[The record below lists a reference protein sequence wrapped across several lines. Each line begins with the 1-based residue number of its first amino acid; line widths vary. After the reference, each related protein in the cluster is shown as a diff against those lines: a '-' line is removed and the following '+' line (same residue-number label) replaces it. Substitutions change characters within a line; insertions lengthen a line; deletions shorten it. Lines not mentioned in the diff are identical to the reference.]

1 MSVVEPIT
9 DSNNTTGAGAIDSW
23 HSVVSSIQEIQHLH
37 GADAAAV
44 GVEIGVSIV
53 GAIADTAAL
62 VLDPFGKL
70 IAAGLGWL
78 IEHISFLKE
87 GLDKLAGDPAAIKKM
102 AEELHK
108 TAQNLRNAAKDL
120 DTTLQKTVTDWQGDG
135 AEAFKKNIGDRRGQI
150 DSAGQAVDVAGYV
163 VETTMALVTV
173 VRSLIRDLITTFLG
187 DVIATMLIALAMAA
201 FTFGASIVVGVGN
214 VIRSGISLA
223 LTMASKI
230 ARVVGL
236 GGRTA
241 SRLAQLAEKVKPG
254 RGAGGGSH
262 GSGGSTHSGGNNHEM
277 TDLPPGGG
285 NHGGGGSG
293 GGNGGHGGNNTPH
306 DDTPGGN
313 NHHEDNPGGGNN
325 HHEDNPGGG
334 NNHHDDTPGNNPGH
348 DDAPGGN
355 NHHEDTPGGN
365 NNPHEDTPGGN
376 NNPHEDTPGGNN
388 HPHEDNPGGNNHPH
402 EDTPGG
408 NNTPHEDTP
417 GGNNHHDDTPGG
429 NNTPHEDNPGGNNT
443 PHDDP
448 FDTWLA
454 ADQHFNPPPNRPH
467 DTPGG
472 NPHHEDAPGGSGN
485 HDNTPGNNT
494 GHDNTPGGNNHHE
507 DTPGGNNTPH
517 DDTPG
522 GNNHQEDHPGNNP
535 GHDDAPGGNNHHDDP
550 PGGNNHDNNA
560 GGNHQE
566 GNQGGGEH
574 GNTHGEGGGS
584 GRPSEPQ
591 SPFKVHDFRWMK
603 KHEGWLENM
612 CSLPQVQKYT
622 GGKNVWKDIVKGPD
636 DFFKSRPDLYPFLK
650 GLADAK
656 SSKNFV
662 GWMGK
667 DAVNF
672 DKAITDIHMQ
682 AEEAWKNSDE
692 EWRKEHPDPAAEGS
706 TAE

>member
-1 MSVVEPIT
+1 MSAVVPIT
-9 DSNNTTGAGAIDSW
+9 DSNSTTGAGVADSW

-37 GADAAAV
+37 GGDAAAV

-53 GAIADTAAL
+53 GAVADTAAF

-87 GLDKLAGDPAAIKKM
+87 GLDKLAGDPAAINKM

-108 TAQNLRNAAKDL
+108 TAENLRNAAKDL
-120 DTTLQKTVTDWQGDG
+120 DATLQKTVANWQGDG
-135 AEAFKKNIGDRRGQI
+135 AEAFKKNIADRRGQI
-150 DSAGQAVDVAGYV
+150 DSAGEAVDAAGYV
-163 VETTMALVTV
+163 VKTTMALVSV

-241 SRLAQLAEKVKPG
+241 SRLAQLAEKVKPS
-254 RGAGGGSH
+254 RGGGGAH
-262 GSGGSTHSGGNNHEM
+262 GGGNNHEM
-277 TDLPPGGG
+277 TDLNPGGSG
-285 NHGGGGSG
+285 GHGGGGG
-293 GGNGGHGGNNTPH
+293 GGQGGQGGHGGH
-306 DDTPGGN
+306 
-313 NHHEDNPGGGNN
+313 
-325 HHEDNPGGG
+325 
-334 NNHHDDTPGNNPGH
+334 
-348 DDAPGGN
+348 
-355 NHHEDTPGGN
+355 
-365 NNPHEDTPGGN
+365 
-376 NNPHEDTPGGNN
+376 
-388 HPHEDNPGGNNHPH
+388 
-402 EDTPGG
+402 GG

-417 GGNNHHDDTPGG
+417 GGNNHHEDAPGGNNHHDDNAGGNNTPHDDTPGNNNPHEDTPGG
-429 NNTPHEDNPGGNNT
+429 NNHHEDPPGGNNHHEDTPGGSNTPHEDTPGGNNHHEDT
-443 PHDDP
+443 PGGNNHHEDAPGGNNNPHEERPNNQPHEDDP

-472 NPHHEDAPGGSGN
+472 NNHHEDTPGGGGNHENTPGGSGHDNTPGGNNHEDAPGGSGN
-485 HDNTPGNNT
+485 HENTPGNT

-517 DDTPG
+517 EDT
-522 GNNHQEDHPGNNP
+522 
-535 GHDDAPGGNNHHDDP
+535 PGGNNHHDDQP
-550 PGGNNHDNNA
+550 GNNTNHEDNAGNTGHDNNA

-574 GNTHGEGGGS
+574 GNTQGNQGGT
-584 GRPSEPQ
+584 GRPSGPQ
-591 SPFKVHDFRWMK
+591 SPFKVHDFSWMK
-603 KHEGWLENM
+603 KHEGWLENL
-612 CSLPQVQKYT
+612 CNRPEVQKYT
-622 GGKNVWKDIVKGPD
+622 GGKNVWKDIVKAPD
-636 DFFKSRPDLYPFLK
+636 DYFKTHPNLYPFMK

-682 AEEAWKNSDE
+682 AEESWKASDE

-706 TAE
+706 GAE

>member
-254 RGAGGGSH
+254 RGGGSH
-262 GSGGSTHSGGNNHEM
+262 GGGNNHEM
-277 TDLPPGGG
+277 TDLGGG
-285 NHGGGGSG
+285 HGGGSG
-293 GGNGGHGGNNTPH
+293 GGGGGQGGQGGHGGNNTPH

-313 NHHEDNPGGGNN
+313 NHHD
-325 HHEDNPGGG
+325 
-334 NNHHDDTPGNNPGH
+334 
-348 DDAPGGN
+348 
-355 NHHEDTPGGN
+355 
-365 NNPHEDTPGGN
+365 
-376 NNPHEDTPGGNN
+376 
-388 HPHEDNPGGNNHPH
+388 
-402 EDTPGG
+402 DTPGG
-408 NNTPHEDTP
+408 NNTPHDDTPGNNTPHDDTP

-429 NNTPHEDNPGGNNT
+429 NNTPHEERPNNQ
-443 PHDDP
+443 PHEDDP

-467 DTPGG
+467 DSPGG
-472 NPHHEDAPGGSGN
+472 NPHHEDTPGGGGN
-485 HDNTPGNNT
+485 HENTPG
-494 GHDNTPGGNNHHE
+494 GHDNTPGGNNQHH
-507 DTPGGNNTPH
+507 DNPGGNNTPH
-517 DDTPG
+517 DETPG
-522 GNNHQEDHPGNNP
+522 GNNHHEDN
-535 GHDDAPGGNNHHDDP
+535 PGGNQNHETNGDHHGDNAG
-550 PGGNNHDNNA
+550 GGNQHNENTGGDHHGDNAGGNHQEGNAGGNHQEGNA

-566 GNQGGGEH
+566 GNQGGNHQENNQGGEH
-574 GNTHGEGGGS
+574 GNTQGNGGGS
-584 GRPSEPQ
+584 GRPPGPQ
-591 SPFKVHDFRWMK
+591 SPLKPYEFSWMK
-603 KHEGWLENM
+603 KHESWLENM
-612 CSLPQVQKYT
+612 CDLPQVQKYT
-622 GGKNVWKDIVKGPD
+622 GGKNVWKDIVKAPD
-636 DFFKSRPDLYPFLK
+636 EYFKTHPKLYPFLK

-662 GWMGK
+662 GWIGK
-667 DAVNF
+667 DAINF

-682 AEEAWKNSDE
+682 AEEAWKTSDE

>member
-9 DSNNTTGAGAIDSW
+9 DANSTTGAGVADSW

-53 GAIADTAAL
+53 GAIADTAAF

-254 RGAGGGSH
+254 RGGGSH
-262 GSGGSTHSGGNNHEM
+262 GGGNNHEM
-277 TDLPPGGG
+277 TDLGG
-285 NHGGGGSG
+285 NHGGGHG
-293 GGNGGHGGNNTPH
+293 GGTGGGGGGGGQGGQGGHGGNNTPH

-313 NHHEDNPGGGNN
+313 N
-325 HHEDNPGGG
+325 
-334 NNHHDDTPGNNPGH
+334 NHHDDTPDGNNAPH
-348 DDAPGGN
+348 D
-355 NHHEDTPGGN
+355 DTPGGSN
-365 NNPHEDTPGGN
+365 TPHDDTPGGSN
-376 NNPHEDTPGGNN
+376 TPHDDTPGGSN
-388 HPHEDNPGGNNHPH
+388 HHD
-402 EDTPGG
+402 DTPGG
-408 NNTPHEDTP
+408 NNTPHDDTP

-429 NNTPHEDNPGGNNT
+429 NNTPHEERPNNQ
-443 PHDDP
+443 PHEDDP

-472 NPHHEDAPGGSGN
+472 NPHHEDTPGGGGN
-485 HDNTPGNNT
+485 HENTPG
-494 GHDNTPGGNNHHE
+494 GHDNTPGGNNQHH
-507 DTPGGNNTPH
+507 DTPGGSNTPH
-517 DDTPG
+517 DET
-522 GNNHQEDHPGNNP
+522 
-535 GHDDAPGGNNHHDDP
+535 PGGNNHHDDN
-550 PGGNNHDNNA
+550 PGGNQNHETNGDHHGDNAGGGNQHNDNTGGDHHGDNA

-566 GNQGGGEH
+566 GNAGGNHQENNQGGEH
-574 GNTHGEGGGS
+574 GNTQGNGGGS
-584 GRPSEPQ
+584 GRPPGPQ
-591 SPFKVHDFRWMK
+591 SPLKPYEFSWMK
-603 KHEGWLENM
+603 KHESWLENM
-612 CSLPQVQKYT
+612 CNLPQVQKYT
-622 GGKNVWKDIVKGPD
+622 GGKNVWKDIVKAPD
-636 DFFKSRPDLYPFLK
+636 EYFKTHPKLYPFLK

-662 GWMGK
+662 GWIGK
-667 DAVNF
+667 DAINF

-682 AEEAWKNSDE
+682 AEEAWKTSDE

>member
-9 DSNNTTGAGAIDSW
+9 DANSTTGAGVADSW

-53 GAIADTAAL
+53 GAIADTAAF

-254 RGAGGGSH
+254 RGGGSH
-262 GSGGSTHSGGNNHEM
+262 GGGNNHEM
-277 TDLPPGGG
+277 TDLGGG
-285 NHGGGGSG
+285 HGGGSG
-293 GGNGGHGGNNTPH
+293 GGGGGQGGQGGHGGNNTPH

-313 NHHEDNPGGGNN
+313 NHHD
-325 HHEDNPGGG
+325 
-334 NNHHDDTPGNNPGH
+334 
-348 DDAPGGN
+348 
-355 NHHEDTPGGN
+355 
-365 NNPHEDTPGGN
+365 
-376 NNPHEDTPGGNN
+376 
-388 HPHEDNPGGNNHPH
+388 
-402 EDTPGG
+402 DTPGG
-408 NNTPHEDTP
+408 NNTPHDDTPGNNTPHDDTP

-429 NNTPHEDNPGGNNT
+429 NNTPHEERPNNQ
-443 PHDDP
+443 PHEDDP

-467 DTPGG
+467 DSPGG
-472 NPHHEDAPGGSGN
+472 NPHHEDTPGGGGN
-485 HDNTPGNNT
+485 HENTPG
-494 GHDNTPGGNNHHE
+494 GHDNTPGGNNQHH
-507 DTPGGNNTPH
+507 DNPGGNNTPH
-517 DDTPG
+517 DETPG
-522 GNNHQEDHPGNNP
+522 GNNHHEDN
-535 GHDDAPGGNNHHDDP
+535 PGGNQNHETNGDHHGDNAG
-550 PGGNNHDNNA
+550 GGNQHNENTGGDHHGDNAGGNHQEGNAGGNHQEGNA

-566 GNQGGGEH
+566 GNQGGNHQENNQGGEH
-574 GNTHGEGGGS
+574 GNTQGNGGGS
-584 GRPSEPQ
+584 GRPPGPQ
-591 SPFKVHDFRWMK
+591 SPLKPYEFSWMK
-603 KHEGWLENM
+603 KHESWLENM
-612 CSLPQVQKYT
+612 CDLPQVQKYT
-622 GGKNVWKDIVKGPD
+622 GGKKVWKDIVKAPD
-636 DFFKSRPDLYPFLK
+636 EYFKTHPKLYPFLK

-662 GWMGK
+662 GWIGK
-667 DAVNF
+667 DAINF

-682 AEEAWKNSDE
+682 AEEAWKTSDE

>member
-120 DTTLQKTVTDWQGDG
+120 DATLQKTVTDWQGDG

-254 RGAGGGSH
+254 RGGGSH
-262 GSGGSTHSGGNNHEM
+262 GGGNNHEM
-277 TDLPPGGG
+277 TDLGG
-285 NHGGGGSG
+285 NHGGGHG
-293 GGNGGHGGNNTPH
+293 GGTGGGGGGGGQGGQGGHGGNNTPH

-313 NHHEDNPGGGNN
+313 NNHHDDTPDGNNAPHDDTPGGSNTP
-325 HHEDNPGGG
+325 HDDTPGGS
-334 NNHHDDTPGNNPGH
+334 NHHDDTPG
-348 DDAPGGN
+348 GN
-355 NHHEDTPGGN
+355 NTP
-365 NNPHEDTPGGN
+365 HD
-376 NNPHEDTPGGNN
+376 
-388 HPHEDNPGGNNHPH
+388 
-402 EDTPGG
+402 DTPGG

-417 GGNNHHDDTPGG
+417 GSNTPHDDTPGGNNHHDATPGG
-429 NNTPHEDNPGGNNT
+429 NNTPHEERPNNQ
-443 PHDDP
+443 PHEDDP

-472 NPHHEDAPGGSGN
+472 NPHHEDTTGGGGN
-485 HDNTPGNNT
+485 HENTPG
-494 GHDNTPGGNNHHE
+494 GHDNTPGGNNQDH

-517 DDTPG
+517 DET
-522 GNNHQEDHPGNNP
+522 
-535 GHDDAPGGNNHHDDP
+535 PGGNNHHDDN
-550 PGGNNHDNNA
+550 PGENQNHETNGDHHGDNA

-566 GNQGGGEH
+566 GNAGGNHQEGNAGGNHQETNQGGEH
-574 GNTHGEGGGS
+574 GNTQGEGGGS
-584 GRPSEPQ
+584 GRPSGPQ
-591 SPFKVHDFRWMK
+591 SPFKPYDFRWMK
-603 KHEGWLENM
+603 KHEDWLENM
-612 CSLPQVQKYT
+612 CNLPQVQKYT
-622 GGKNVWKDIVKGPD
+622 GGKNVWKDIVKAPD
-636 DFFKSRPDLYPFLK
+636 EYFKTHPKLYPFLK

-662 GWMGK
+662 GWIGK
-667 DAVNF
+667 DAINF

-682 AEEAWKNSDE
+682 AEEAWKTSDE

>member
-1 MSVVEPIT
+1 MSAVVPIT
-9 DSNNTTGAGAIDSW
+9 DSNNTTGAGVADSW

-44 GVEIGVSIV
+44 GVELGVSIV
-53 GAIADTAAL
+53 GAIADTAAF

-135 AEAFKKNIGDRRGQI
+135 AEAFKKNISDRRGQI

-223 LTMASKI
+223 LTIASKI
-230 ARVVGL
+230 ARIVGL

-241 SRLAQLAEKVKPG
+241 SRLAQLAEKVKPS
-254 RGAGGGSH
+254 RGGGSH
-262 GSGGSTHSGGNNHEM
+262 GGGNTHEM
-277 TDLPPGGG
+277 TDLGG
-285 NHGGGGSG
+285 NHGTGNHGGEGGGTGGQGGHSG
-293 GGNGGHGGNNTPH
+293 NGTPHEDSPGGNSSHEDAPGGNNSHEDAPGGTNSHEDAPGSSNLH
-306 DDTPGGN
+306 EDTPGGTN
-313 NHHEDNPGGGNN
+313 HEDNPGGTNQ
-325 HHEDNPGGG
+325 HEDS
-334 NNHHDDTPGNNPGH
+334 
-348 DDAPGGN
+348 PGGN
-355 NHHEDTPGGN
+355 
-365 NNPHEDTPGGN
+365 PHE
-376 NNPHEDTPGGNN
+376 
-388 HPHEDNPGGNNHPH
+388 
-402 EDTPGG
+402 
-408 NNTPHEDTP
+408 
-417 GGNNHHDDTPGG
+417 
-429 NNTPHEDNPGGNNT
+429 
-443 PHDDP
+443 DDP

-472 NPHHEDAPGGSGN
+472 NPHHEDAPGGN
-485 HDNTPGNNT
+485 
-494 GHDNTPGGNNHHE
+494 GHDNTPGGTNHHEDTPGNNTPHEDAPSANGHDDTPGGANHHE
-507 DTPGGNNTPH
+507 DTPGGNT
-517 DDTPG
+517 
-522 GNNHQEDHPGNNP
+522 NHE
-535 GHDDAPGGNNHHDDP
+535 DAPGGSNPNHEDNPGGTNHHEDN
-550 PGGNNHDNNA
+550 PG
-560 GGNHQE
+560 GGNHE
-566 GNQGGGEH
+566 N
-574 GNTHGEGGGS
+574 GEGGGNSAGGS
-584 GRPSEPQ
+584 GPQ
-591 SPFKVHDFRWMK
+591 SPFKPYEFGWMK
-603 KHEGWLENM
+603 KHESWLENM

-622 GGKNVWKDIVKGPD
+622 GGKNVWKDIVKGPED
-636 DFFKSRPDLYPFLK
+636 YFKRHPDVFTFLK
-650 GLADAK
+650 GLSDAK

-662 GWMGK
+662 GWVGK
-667 DAVNF
+667 DSINF

-682 AEEAWKNSDE
+682 AEEAWNSSDE
-692 EWRKEHPDPAAEGS
+692 QWRQEHPDPAGTE
-706 TAE
+706 

>member
-9 DSNNTTGAGAIDSW
+9 DANSTTGAGVADSW

-53 GAIADTAAL
+53 GAIADTAAF

-254 RGAGGGSH
+254 RGGGSH
-262 GSGGSTHSGGNNHEM
+262 GGGNNHEM
-277 TDLPPGGG
+277 TDLGG
-285 NHGGGGSG
+285 NHGGGHGGGSGGSG
-293 GGNGGHGGNNTPH
+293 GGQGGQGGHGGNNTPH

-313 NHHEDNPGGGNN
+313 NHH
-325 HHEDNPGGG
+325 
-334 NNHHDDTPGNNPGH
+334 DDTPG
-348 DDAPGGN
+348 GN
-355 NHHEDTPGGN
+355 NTPHDDTPGGN
-365 NNPHEDTPGGN
+365 NNPHEDTPG
-376 NNPHEDTPGGNN
+376 
-388 HPHEDNPGGNNHPH
+388 
-402 EDTPGG
+402 
-408 NNTPHEDTP
+408 NNTPHDDTP

-429 NNTPHEDNPGGNNT
+429 NNTPHEERPNNQ
-443 PHDDP
+443 PHEDDP

-472 NPHHEDAPGGSGN
+472 NPHHEDTPGGGGN
-485 HDNTPGNNT
+485 HENTPG
-494 GHDNTPGGNNHHE
+494 GHDNTPGGNNQHH
-507 DTPGGNNTPH
+507 DTPGGSNTPH
-517 DDTPG
+517 DETPG
-522 GNNHQEDHPGNNP
+522 GNNHHEDN
-535 GHDDAPGGNNHHDDP
+535 PGGNQNHETNGDHHGDNAG
-550 PGGNNHDNNA
+550 GGNQHNENTGGDHHGDNAGGNHQEGNAGGNHQEGNA

-566 GNQGGGEH
+566 GNQGGNHQENNQGGEH
-574 GNTHGEGGGS
+574 GNTQGNGGGS
-584 GRPSEPQ
+584 GRPPGPQ
-591 SPFKVHDFRWMK
+591 SPLKPYEFSWMK
-603 KHEGWLENM
+603 KHESWLENM
-612 CSLPQVQKYT
+612 CDLPQVQKYT
-622 GGKNVWKDIVKGPD
+622 GGKNVWKDIVKAPD
-636 DFFKSRPDLYPFLK
+636 EYFKTHPKLYPFLK

-662 GWMGK
+662 GWIGK
-667 DAVNF
+667 DAINF

-682 AEEAWKNSDE
+682 AEEAWKTSDE

>member
-1 MSVVEPIT
+1 MSGVEPIT
-9 DSNNTTGAGAIDSW
+9 DKNSTTGAGVADSW

-53 GAIADTAAL
+53 GAIADTAAF

-87 GLDKLAGDPAAIKKM
+87 GLDKLAGDPAAINKM

-108 TAQNLRNAAKDL
+108 TAENLRNAAKDL
-120 DTTLQKTVTDWQGDG
+120 DTTLEKTVANWQGEG

-150 DSAGQAVDVAGYV
+150 DSAGHAVDVAGYV
-163 VETTMALVTV
+163 VKTTMALVSV

-254 RGAGGGSH
+254 RGGGSH
-262 GSGGSTHSGGNNHEM
+262 GGGNNHEM
-277 TDLPPGGG
+277 TDLGG
-285 NHGGGGSG
+285 NHGGGGHGSG
-293 GGNGGHGGNNTPH
+293 GGGGGQGGQGGHGGNNTP
-306 DDTPGGN
+306 
-313 NHHEDNPGGGNN
+313 
-325 HHEDNPGGG
+325 
-334 NNHHDDTPGNNPGH
+334 H

-365 NNPHEDTPGGN
+365 NHHEDPPGNNTNHEDSPGGNNHHEDPPGGN
-376 NNPHEDTPGGNN
+376 NNPHDDTPG
-388 HPHEDNPGGNNHPH
+388 HDN
-402 EDTPGG
+402 
-408 NNTPHEDTP
+408 TP
-417 GGNNHHDDTPGG
+417 GGNNHHEDAPGG
-429 NNTPHEDNPGGNNT
+429 NNHHEDPPGGNNS
-443 PHDDP
+443 PHEERPNNQPHEDDP

-472 NPHHEDAPGGSGN
+472 NTPHEDAPGGGGN
-485 HDNTPGNNT
+485 HHENSPGGSS

-507 DTPGGNNTPH
+507 DAPGGNNNPH
-517 DDTPG
+517 EDT
-522 GNNHQEDHPGNNP
+522 
-535 GHDDAPGGNNHHDDP
+535 PGGNNHHDDP
-550 PGGNNHDNNA
+550 PGSNTNHEDHPGGNNADHENNPGGNQHENNPG
-560 GGNHQE
+560 GGNHENGE
-566 GNQGGGEH
+566 GN
-574 GNTHGEGGGS
+574 GGS
-584 GRPSEPQ
+584 GGNGGGGNSGSGGSGPQ
-591 SPFKVHDFRWMK
+591 SPFKPYEFSWMK
-603 KHEGWLENM
+603 KHESWLKNV
-612 CSLPQVQKYT
+612 CDIPGIKQYT
-622 GGKNVWKDIVKGPD
+622 GGKNVWSEIVKGPEE
-636 DFFKSRPDLYPFLK
+636 FFKQYPKVFTFLK
-650 GLADAK
+650 TMSDAK

-662 GWMGK
+662 GWAGK

-672 DKAITDIHMQ
+672 DKSITDIHMQ
-682 AEEAWKNSDE
+682 AEEAWNASDE
-692 EWRKEHPDPAAEGS
+692 EWRKEHPDPAA
-706 TAE
+706 AE

>member
-9 DSNNTTGAGAIDSW
+9 DANSTTGAGVADSW

-53 GAIADTAAL
+53 GAIADTAAF

-254 RGAGGGSH
+254 RGGGSH
-262 GSGGSTHSGGNNHEM
+262 GGGNNHEM
-277 TDLPPGGG
+277 TDLGG
-285 NHGGGGSG
+285 NHGGGHG
-293 GGNGGHGGNNTPH
+293 GGTGGGGGGGGQGGQGGHGGNNTPH

-313 NHHEDNPGGGNN
+313 N
-325 HHEDNPGGG
+325 
-334 NNHHDDTPGNNPGH
+334 NHHDDTPDGNNAPH
-348 DDAPGGN
+348 D
-355 NHHEDTPGGN
+355 DTPGGSN
-365 NNPHEDTPGGN
+365 TPHDDTPGGS
-376 NNPHEDTPGGNN
+376 N
-388 HPHEDNPGGNNHPH
+388 HHD
-402 EDTPGG
+402 DTPGG
-408 NNTPHEDTP
+408 NNTPHDDTP

-429 NNTPHEDNPGGNNT
+429 NNTPHEERPNNQ
-443 PHDDP
+443 PHEDDP

-472 NPHHEDAPGGSGN
+472 NPHHEDTPGGGGN
-485 HDNTPGNNT
+485 HENTPG
-494 GHDNTPGGNNHHE
+494 GHDNTPGGNNQHH
-507 DTPGGNNTPH
+507 DTPGGSNTPH
-517 DDTPG
+517 DET
-522 GNNHQEDHPGNNP
+522 
-535 GHDDAPGGNNHHDDP
+535 PGGNNHHDDN
-550 PGGNNHDNNA
+550 PGGNQNHETNGDHHGDNAGGGNQHNDNTGGDHHGDNA

-566 GNQGGGEH
+566 GNAGGNHQENNQGGEH
-574 GNTHGEGGGS
+574 GNTQGNGGGS
-584 GRPSEPQ
+584 GRPPGPQ
-591 SPFKVHDFRWMK
+591 SPLKPYEFSWMK
-603 KHEGWLENM
+603 KHESWLENM
-612 CSLPQVQKYT
+612 CNLPQVQKYT
-622 GGKNVWKDIVKGPD
+622 GGKNVWKDIVKAPD
-636 DFFKSRPDLYPFLK
+636 EYFKTHPKLYPFLK

-662 GWMGK
+662 GWIGK
-667 DAVNF
+667 DAINF

-682 AEEAWKNSDE
+682 AEEAWKTSDE

>member
-1 MSVVEPIT
+1 MSAVVPIT
-9 DSNNTTGAGAIDSW
+9 DSNSTTGAGVADSW

-44 GVEIGVSIV
+44 GVELGVSIV
-53 GAIADTAAL
+53 GAIADTAAF

-135 AEAFKKNIGDRRGQI
+135 AEAFKKNISDRRGQI

-163 VETTMALVTV
+163 VETTMALVSV

-223 LTMASKI
+223 LTIASKI
-230 ARVVGL
+230 ARIVGL

-254 RGAGGGSH
+254 RGGGSH
-262 GSGGSTHSGGNNHEM
+262 GGGGGHEM
-277 TDLPPGGG
+277 TDLGG
-285 NHGGGGSG
+285 NHGGNHGGEG
-293 GGNGGHGGNNTPH
+293 GGQGGQGGHGGNNTPHEDAPGGNNHHEDNPGGNNPH

-313 NHHEDNPGGGNN
+313 NHHEDP
-325 HHEDNPGGG
+325 P
-334 NNHHDDTPGNNPGH
+334 
-348 DDAPGGN
+348 
-355 NHHEDTPGGN
+355 
-365 NNPHEDTPGGN
+365 
-376 NNPHEDTPGGNN
+376 
-388 HPHEDNPGGNNHPH
+388 
-402 EDTPGG
+402 G
-408 NNTPHEDTP
+408 NNTPHE
-417 GGNNHHDDTPGG
+417 
-429 NNTPHEDNPGGNNT
+429 
-443 PHDDP
+443 DDP

-472 NPHHEDAPGGSGN
+472 NTPHEDAPGGGGN
-485 HDNTPGNNT
+485 HHENSPGGNTP
-494 GHDNTPGGNNHHE
+494 HEDTPGGNHHE
-507 DTPGGNNTPH
+507 DTPGGNNH
-517 DDTPG
+517 
-522 GNNHQEDHPGNNP
+522 HEDPPGNNP
-535 GHDDAPGGNNHHDDP
+535 NHEDAPGGNNHHEDP
-550 PGGNNHDNNA
+550 PGNNPNHEDAPGGNNANHEDNPG
-560 GGNHQE
+560 GGNHE
-566 GNQGGGEH
+566 N
-574 GNTHGEGGGS
+574 GEGGGS
-584 GRPSEPQ
+584 GGGGGNTSSGPQ
-591 SPFKVHDFRWMK
+591 SPFKPYDFRWMK
-603 KHEGWLENM
+603 KHEDWLENM
-612 CSLPQVQKYT
+612 CNLPQVQKYT

-636 DFFKSRPDLYPFLK
+636 EYFKTHPDVYPFLK

-667 DAVNF
+667 DSINF

-692 EWRKEHPDPAAEGS
+692 QWRQEHPDPAGTE
-706 TAE
+706 

>member
-1 MSVVEPIT
+1 MSAVVPIT
-9 DSNNTTGAGAIDSW
+9 ESNSTTGAGVADSW

-44 GVEIGVSIV
+44 GVELGVSIV
-53 GAIADTAAL
+53 GAIADTAAF

-120 DTTLQKTVTDWQGDG
+120 DTTLQQTVVSWQGEG

-223 LTMASKI
+223 LTITSKI
-230 ARVVGL
+230 ARIVGL

-241 SRLAQLAEKVKPG
+241 SRLAQLAEKVKPS
-254 RGAGGGSH
+254 RGGGSH
-262 GSGGSTHSGGNNHEM
+262 GGGNNHEM
-277 TDLPPGGG
+277 TDLGGNHGGG
-285 NHGGGGSG
+285 NHGGGGG
-293 GGNGGHGGNNTPH
+293 GTGGQGGHGGNNTPH
-306 DDTPGGN
+306 EDAPGGN
-313 NHHEDNPGGGNN
+313 NHHEDPPGGNN
-325 HHEDNPGGG
+325 HHEDPPGGNTPHEDTPGGG
-334 NNHHDDTPGNNPGH
+334 NHDNT
-348 DDAPGGN
+348 PGGN

-365 NNPHEDTPGGN
+365 NHHEDSPGGN
-376 NNPHEDTPGGNN
+376 NNPHEERPNN
-388 HPHEDNPGGNNHPH
+388 QPHE
-402 EDTPGG
+402 
-408 NNTPHEDTP
+408 
-417 GGNNHHDDTPGG
+417 
-429 NNTPHEDNPGGNNT
+429 
-443 PHDDP
+443 DDP

-472 NPHHEDAPGGSGN
+472 TPHHEDSPGGN
-485 HDNTPGNNT
+485 HHENSPGTNS
-494 GHDNTPGGNNHHE
+494 GHDNTPGGNGHHEDAPGGTNHHEDPPGGNTNHENTPGGNSHHEDPPGNNTPHE
-507 DTPGGNNTPH
+507 DTPGGNNTNH
-517 DDTPG
+517 EDTPG
-522 GNNHQEDHPGNNP
+522 GNNHHENT
-535 GHDDAPGGNNHHDDP
+535 PGGNNHENP
-550 PGGNNHDNNA
+550 QGTGGGGNT
-560 GGNHQE
+560 GG
-566 GNQGGGEH
+566 
-574 GNTHGEGGGS
+574 GGGS
-584 GRPSEPQ
+584 SPQ
-591 SPFKVHDFRWMK
+591 SPFKPYEFSWMK
-603 KHEGWLENM
+603 KHESWLENM
-612 CSLPQVQKYT
+612 CNLPQVQKYT
-622 GGKNVWKDIVKGPD
+622 GGKNVWKDIVKAPEEYFKKHPD
-636 DFFKSRPDLYPFLK
+636 VYPFLK

-662 GWMGK
+662 GWVGK
-667 DAVNF
+667 DAINF

-682 AEEAWKNSDE
+682 AEEAWKASDE
-692 EWRKEHPDPAAEGS
+692 QWRQEHPDPAGAE
-706 TAE
+706 

>member
-9 DSNNTTGAGAIDSW
+9 DANSTTGAGVADSW

-53 GAIADTAAL
+53 GAIADTAAF

-254 RGAGGGSH
+254 RGGGSH
-262 GSGGSTHSGGNNHEM
+262 GGGNNHEM
-277 TDLPPGGG
+277 TDLGG
-285 NHGGGGSG
+285 NHGGGHG
-293 GGNGGHGGNNTPH
+293 GGTGGGGGGQGGQGGHGGNNTPH
-306 DDTPGGN
+306 DDTPGGS
-313 NHHEDNPGGGNN
+313 
-325 HHEDNPGGG
+325 
-334 NNHHDDTPGNNPGH
+334 NNHHD
-348 DDAPGGN
+348 
-355 NHHEDTPGGN
+355 
-365 NNPHEDTPGGN
+365 
-376 NNPHEDTPGGNN
+376 
-388 HPHEDNPGGNNHPH
+388 
-402 EDTPGG
+402 DTPGG
-408 NNTPHEDTP
+408 NNTPHDDTPGNSTPHDDTP

-429 NNTPHEDNPGGNNT
+429 NNTPHEERPNNQ
-443 PHDDP
+443 PHEDDP

-467 DTPGG
+467 DSPGG
-472 NPHHEDAPGGSGN
+472 NPHHEDTPGGGGN
-485 HDNTPGNNT
+485 HENTPG
-494 GHDNTPGGNNHHE
+494 GHDNTPGGNNQHH
-507 DTPGGNNTPH
+507 DTPGGSNTPH
-517 DDTPG
+517 DET
-522 GNNHQEDHPGNNP
+522 
-535 GHDDAPGGNNHHDDP
+535 PGGNNHHDDN
-550 PGGNNHDNNA
+550 PGGNQNHETNGDHHGDNA

-566 GNQGGGEH
+566 GNQGGNHQENNQGGEH
-574 GNTHGEGGGS
+574 GNTQGNGGGS
-584 GRPSEPQ
+584 GRPPGPQ
-591 SPFKVHDFRWMK
+591 SPLKPYEFSWMK
-603 KHEGWLENM
+603 KHESWLENM
-612 CSLPQVQKYT
+612 CDLPQVQKYT
-622 GGKNVWKDIVKGPD
+622 GGKNVWKDIVKAPD
-636 DFFKSRPDLYPFLK
+636 EYFKTHPKLYPFLK

-662 GWMGK
+662 GWIGK
-667 DAVNF
+667 DAINF

-682 AEEAWKNSDE
+682 AEEAWKTSDE

>member
-1 MSVVEPIT
+1 MSVVVPIT
-9 DSNNTTGAGAIDSW
+9 DSNNTTGAGVADSW

-44 GVEIGVSIV
+44 GVELGVSII
-53 GAIADTAAL
+53 GAVADTAAF

-87 GLDKLAGDPAAIKKM
+87 GLDKLAGDPAAINKM

-108 TAQNLRNAAKDL
+108 TAENLRNAAKDL
-120 DTTLQKTVTDWQGDG
+120 DTTLQKTVANWQGEG

-150 DSAGQAVDVAGYV
+150 DSAGEAVDVAGYV
-163 VETTMALVTV
+163 VKTTMALVTV

-230 ARVVGL
+230 ARIVGL

-241 SRLAQLAEKVKPG
+241 SRLAQLAEKVKPS
-254 RGAGGGSH
+254 RGGGGGTH
-262 GSGGSTHSGGNNHEM
+262 GGGGSTHGGGNNHEM

-285 NHGGGGSG
+285 NHGGGG
-293 GGNGGHGGNNTPH
+293 GGNGGHNTPH
-306 DDTPGGN
+306 DDA
-313 NHHEDNPGGGNN
+313 PGGGN
-325 HHEDNPGGG
+325 HHDDNPGGG
-334 NNHHDDTPGNNPGH
+334 NNHHDDAPGNNPGH

-355 NHHEDTPGGN
+355 NQHD
-365 NNPHEDTPGGN
+365 
-376 NNPHEDTPGGNN
+376 
-388 HPHEDNPGGNNHPH
+388 
-402 EDTPGG
+402 
-408 NNTPHEDTP
+408 DTP

-429 NNTPHEDNPGGNNT
+429 NNNPHEERPNNQ
-443 PHDDP
+443 PHEDDP

-485 HDNTPGNNT
+485 HENTPGNNT

-507 DTPGGNNTPH
+507 DNPGGSNTPH

-522 GNNHQEDHPGNNP
+522 GNHQEDHPGNNPNHENNGNHHDDNAGGNHHDDNAGGGNNHHDDAPGNNP
-535 GHDDAPGGNNHHDDP
+535 GHDDAPGGNNHHDENAG
-550 PGGNNHDNNA
+550 GGNQHDNNA
-560 GGNHQE
+560 GGNHHDENTGGGNHQE

-574 GNTHGEGGGS
+574 GNTQGEGGGS
-584 GRPSEPQ
+584 GRPSGPQ
-591 SPFKVHDFRWMK
+591 SPFKPYEFSWMK
-603 KHEGWLENM
+603 KHESWLENM

-622 GGKNVWKDIVKGPD
+622 GGKNVWKDIVKAPD
-636 DFFKSRPDLYPFLK
+636 DYFKTHPNLYPFMK

-656 SSKNFV
+656 SSKNFA
-662 GWMGK
+662 GWVGK
-667 DAVNF
+667 DSINF

-682 AEEAWKNSDE
+682 AEEAWKASDE

-706 TAE
+706 GGE

>member
-9 DSNNTTGAGAIDSW
+9 DSNSTTGAGVADSW

-53 GAIADTAAL
+53 GAIADTAAF
-62 VLDPFGKL
+62 VVDPFGKL

-120 DTTLQKTVTDWQGDG
+120 DATLQKTVVSWEGEG
-135 AEAFKKNIGDRRGQI
+135 AEAFKKNISDRRGQI

-173 VRSLIRDLITTFLG
+173 VRSLIRDMITTFLG

-230 ARVVGL
+230 ARLVGL

-254 RGAGGGSH
+254 RG
-262 GSGGSTHSGGNNHEM
+262 SGGSTHSGNDHEM
-277 TDLPPGGG
+277 TDLPHGTGGD
-285 NHGGGGSG
+285 HGGGGG
-293 GGNGGHGGNNTPH
+293 GQGGEGSHGRTNTPH

-313 NHHEDNPGGGNN
+313 D
-325 HHEDNPGGG
+325 
-334 NNHHDDTPGNNPGH
+334 
-348 DDAPGGN
+348 
-355 NHHEDTPGGN
+355 HHEDTPGGTSQHEDPPGN
-365 NNPHEDTPGGN
+365 TTNHEDTPGGN
-376 NNPHEDTPGGNN
+376 DH
-388 HPHEDNPGGNNHPH
+388 
-402 EDTPGG
+402 
-408 NNTPHEDTP
+408 HEDTP
-417 GGNNHHDDTPGG
+417 GGNNHHEDAPRG
-429 NNTPHEDNPGGNNT
+429 NNQPHE
-443 PHDDP
+443 DDP

-454 ADQHFNPPPNRPH
+454 ADQHFNPPPDRPH
-467 DTPGG
+467 DSPGG
-472 NPHHEDAPGGSGN
+472 NTHHEDAPGGGN
-485 HDNTPGNNT
+485 HENSPGNNNT
-494 GHDNTPGGNNHHE
+494 GHDNTPGNNSHE
-507 DTPGGNNTPH
+507 DA
-517 DDTPG
+517 
-522 GNNHQEDHPGNNP
+522 PGNNNHEDPP
-535 GHDDAPGGNNHHDDP
+535 GNTTNHEDAPGGNPNHEDNPGGTNHHEDDQ
-550 PGGNNHDNNA
+550 G
-560 GGNHQE
+560 GGNHE
-566 GNQGGGEH
+566 NGGGG
-574 GNTHGEGGGS
+574 GN
-584 GRPSEPQ
+584 EPQ
-591 SPFKVHDFRWMK
+591 SPFKPYDFDWMK
-603 KHEGWLENM
+603 KHEGWLANV
-612 CSLPQVQKYT
+612 CDIPAIQKYT

-636 DFFKSRPDLYPFLK
+636 EYFKTHPRLYPFLK

-656 SSKNFV
+656 SSKNFA
-662 GWMGK
+662 GWIGK
-667 DAVNF
+667 DAINF
-672 DKAITDIHMQ
+672 DKSITDIQMQ
-682 AEEAWKNSDE
+682 AEEAWNASDE

>member
-1 MSVVEPIT
+1 MSAVVPIT
-9 DSNNTTGAGAIDSW
+9 DSNSTTGAGVADSW
-23 HSVVSSIQEIQHLH
+23 HSVVSSIQEIQNLH
-37 GADAAAV
+37 GGDAAAV

-53 GAIADTAAL
+53 GAIADTAAF
-62 VLDPFGKL
+62 VMDPFGKL

-87 GLDKLAGDPAAIKKM
+87 GLDKLAGKPEAINKM

-108 TAQNLRNAAKDL
+108 TAENLRNAAKDL
-120 DTTLQKTVTDWQGDG
+120 DTTLQKTVANWQGDG

-150 DSAGQAVDVAGYV
+150 DSAGHAVDAAGYV
-163 VETTMALVTV
+163 VKTTMALVSV

-241 SRLAQLAEKVKPG
+241 SRLAQLAEKVKPS
-254 RGAGGGSH
+254 RGGGGGTH
-262 GSGGSTHSGGNNHEM
+262 GGGNNHEM
-277 TDLPPGGG
+277 TDLNPGGSG
-285 NHGGGGSG
+285 GHGGGGG
-293 GGNGGHGGNNTPH
+293 GGQGGHGGNNTPH
-306 DDTPGGN
+306 EDT
-313 NHHEDNPGGGNN
+313 
-325 HHEDNPGGG
+325 
-334 NNHHDDTPGNNPGH
+334 
-348 DDAPGGN
+348 PGGN

-376 NNPHEDTPGGNN
+376 NHHEDQPGGNN
-388 HPHEDNPGGNNHPH
+388 HH

-417 GGNNHHDDTPGG
+417 GGNNHHEDTPGG
-429 NNTPHEDNPGGNNT
+429 NNHHEDAPGGNNN
-443 PHDDP
+443 PHEERPNNQPHEDDP

-472 NPHHEDAPGGSGN
+472 NSHHEDTPGSGGN
-485 HDNTPGNNT
+485 HDNTPGGNGHDNTPGGNNHHEDTPGGGGNHENTPGNNT

-517 DDTPG
+517 EDTPG
-522 GNNHQEDHPGNNP
+522 GNNHHEDN
-535 GHDDAPGGNNHHDDP
+535 PGGNNHHEDQ
-550 PGGNNHDNNA
+550 PGNNTNHEDNAGGGNHDNNTGGNHHEDNA
-560 GGNHQE
+560 GGNNHQE
-566 GNQGGGEH
+566 GNQGGGE
-574 GNTHGEGGGS
+574 GGGGS
-584 GRPSEPQ
+584 GGSSGPQ
-591 SPFKVHDFRWMK
+591 SAFKPYEFSWMK
-603 KHEGWLENM
+603 KHEGWM
-612 CSLPQVQKYT
+612 QTAFDLPEIKKFT
-622 GGKNVWKDIVKGPD
+622 GGKNVWKDVMKWPED
-636 DFFKSRPDLYPFLK
+636 QWKKNPRLFAFMKT
-650 GLADAK
+650 LADGK
-656 SSKNFV
+656 SSKNFA
-662 GWMGK
+662 GWVGK

-672 DKAITDIHMQ
+672 DKSITDIQMQ
-682 AEEAWKNSDE
+682 AQEAWNISDE
-692 EWRKEHPDPAAEGS
+692 EWRKEHPDPAADGGGGE
-706 TAE
+706 

>member
-9 DSNNTTGAGAIDSW
+9 DSNSTTGAGVADSW

-53 GAIADTAAL
+53 GAIADTAAF
-62 VLDPFGKL
+62 VVDPFGKL

-120 DTTLQKTVTDWQGDG
+120 DATLQKTVVSWEGEG
-135 AEAFKKNIGDRRGQI
+135 AEAFKKNISDRRGQI
-150 DSAGQAVDVAGYV
+150 DTAGQAVDVAGYV

-173 VRSLIRDLITTFLG
+173 VRSLIRDMITTFLG

-230 ARVVGL
+230 ARLVGL

-254 RGAGGGSH
+254 RG
-262 GSGGSTHSGGNNHEM
+262 SGGSTHGGNDHEM
-277 TDLPPGGG
+277 TDLPHGTGGD
-285 NHGGGGSG
+285 HGGGGG
-293 GGNGGHGGNNTPH
+293 GQGGEGSHGGNNTPH
-306 DDTPGGN
+306 DDTPGGTSQ
-313 NHHEDNPGGGNN
+313 HEDPPGNSTN
-325 HHEDNPGGG
+325 HED
-334 NNHHDDTPGNNPGH
+334 T
-348 DDAPGGN
+348 PGGN

-365 NNPHEDTPGGN
+365 NHHEDTPGGN
-376 NNPHEDTPGGNN
+376 NQPHE
-388 HPHEDNPGGNNHPH
+388 
-402 EDTPGG
+402 
-408 NNTPHEDTP
+408 
-417 GGNNHHDDTPGG
+417 
-429 NNTPHEDNPGGNNT
+429 
-443 PHDDP
+443 DDP

-454 ADQHFNPPPNRPH
+454 ADQHFNPPPGRPH
-467 DTPGG
+467 DSPGG
-472 NPHHEDAPGGSGN
+472 NTHHEDAPGGGN
-485 HDNTPGNNT
+485 HENSPGNNT
-494 GHDNTPGGNNHHE
+494 GHDTTPGNNSHEDAPGNNHHE
-507 DTPGGNNTPH
+507 DP
-517 DDTPG
+517 
-522 GNNHQEDHPGNNP
+522 PGNTTN
-535 GHDDAPGGNNHHDDP
+535 HEDAPGGNPNHEDTPGGTNHHQDDQ
-550 PGGNNHDNNA
+550 G
-560 GGNHQE
+560 GGNHE
-566 GNQGGGEH
+566 NGGGG
-574 GNTHGEGGGS
+574 GN
-584 GRPSEPQ
+584 EPQ
-591 SPFKVHDFRWMK
+591 SPFKPYDFDWMK
-603 KHEGWLENM
+603 KHEGWLANV
-612 CSLPQVQKYT
+612 CDIPAIQKYT

-636 DFFKSRPDLYPFLK
+636 EYFKTHPRLYPFLK

-656 SSKNFV
+656 SSKNFA
-662 GWMGK
+662 GWIGK
-667 DAVNF
+667 DAINF
-672 DKAITDIHMQ
+672 DKSITDIQMQ
-682 AEEAWKNSDE
+682 AEEAWNASDE